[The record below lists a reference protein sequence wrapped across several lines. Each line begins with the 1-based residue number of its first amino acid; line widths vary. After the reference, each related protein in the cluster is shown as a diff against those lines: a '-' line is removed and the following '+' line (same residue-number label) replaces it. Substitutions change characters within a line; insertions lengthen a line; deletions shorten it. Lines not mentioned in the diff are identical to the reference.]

1 MENSIAGFQRQKDNR
16 KPTVFHQLS
25 KLISVGMLRN
35 LAKKYEVD
43 DKSRTSLPWSHVV
56 SLLYCQL
63 TLHWPE
69 RLRLL
74 WALSLPALWRSTGG
88 PLGCLRFT
96 TSRCFRSI
104 ARALVIP
111 SRRAALPATI
121 TSLRSALILTTT
133 VTTATLRRLLHWP
146 FAQCSS

>member
-63 TLHWPE
+63 THCIGLNDYVSVGAFVARLVALH
-69 RLRLL
+69 
-74 WALSLPALWRSTGG
+74 
-88 PLGCLRFT
+88 
-96 TSRCFRSI
+96 
-104 ARALVIP
+104 
-111 SRRAALPATI
+111 RRA
-121 TSLRSALILTTT
+121 SG
-133 VTTATLRRLLHWP
+133 LLAVYYLAVLSIH
-146 FAQCSS
+146 C